1 MNVSSSHI
9 IAVVAVLVSV
19 GGLAYLSANT
29 IDERDVVDIV
39 EENIPVVDIPQY
51 VQCHKDVDCVG
62 WVNANYISEGELS
75 INNSTINKRFSEIE
89 KEFSSMRLELAKV
102 SAVQEKLKN
111 TSTTSNTSDSSC
123 RASTMDLKVSSSD
136 PSDIRVN
143 FDRGE
148 IVYITGKSESS
159 TGHLI
164 KIINNNTDE
173 VIEETSFNT
182 FSDGAITRVFI
193 SDGSD
198 LKGRYTVQIERGFEK
213 SCIGFALE

>member
-102 SAVQEKLKN
+102 SAVQSQIKN
-111 TSTTSNTSDSSC
+111 TPVTNTSSSSC
-123 RASTMDLKVSSSD
+123 LSSTMKLQISGSD
-136 PSDIRVN
+136 PSDLRTT

-148 IVYITGKSESS
+148 IVYITGKSEDSS
-159 TGHLI
+159 GHVI
-164 KIINNNTDE
+164 KIINTNTDQ
-173 VIEETSFNT
+173 VIEQSSFNT
-182 FSDGAITRVFI
+182 SSNGSFTRAFI
-193 SDGSD
+193 SDSGD
-198 LKGRYTVQIERGFEK
+198 LKGSYTVQIERGFEK
-213 SCIGFALE
+213 SCIGFVLD